1 MKVLVIVDMQVD
13 FINGFLSN
21 SSVEEL
27 IEPMR
32 NYIKEVA
39 AEGYKIV
46 FTQVSNTGELLDTRG
61 RNLCIKGTLGW
72 QVDER
77 LYNELDAY
85 SSNLWAKEKYVF
97 VDVML
102 PTFIY
107 NMLENIPSEEE
118 GEEMKEPLEEIIL
131 AGVFTDTSVISN
143 ALILKSSF
151 PKVPVQVVEGL
162 TIATT
167 EDNQNAALA
176 VMEACGIE
184 LI

>member
-13 FINGFLSN
+13 FINGFLHN
-21 SSVEEL
+21 SSIEEL

-46 FTQVSNTGELLDTRG
+46 FTQVSNTGELLDTLG
-61 RNLCIKGTLGW
+61 RDLCIKGTLGW

-77 LYNELDAY
+77 LYNELAEHG
-85 SSNLWAKEKYVF
+85 SNLWAKEKYVF
-97 VDVML
+97 GDVML
-102 PTFIY
+102 PTFLY
-107 NMLENIPSEEE
+107 NMLESIPSE